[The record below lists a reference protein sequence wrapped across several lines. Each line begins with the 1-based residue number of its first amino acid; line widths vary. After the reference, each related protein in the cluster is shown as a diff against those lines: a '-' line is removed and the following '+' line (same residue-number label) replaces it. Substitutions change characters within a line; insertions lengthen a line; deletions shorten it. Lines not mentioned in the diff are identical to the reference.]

1 MGRIVAIAGGDLES
15 TYAINKYIVDMDTKK
30 LHNFLFIGTASK
42 DAKEYIDN
50 IKKTFEQLNCNVE
63 ELCLVTKEYTQN
75 EIDELL
81 AWADIIYVGGGDTF
95 FMMEVWRKYGLDRKL
110 KEIYLKNT
118 AVLTGISAGAICWFN
133 CGHSD
138 SEIFWSDGKIGY
150 GWINNLLNIYQYVYC
165 PHYEQRKT
173 SFDEMLRE
181 KELSG
186 LAMESDTAFVER
198 NGKIGYIKCN
208 KSSNAY
214 ILRFNNDKLVK
225 EQLELE
231 LLE

>member
-1 MGRIVAIAGGDLES
+1 M
-15 TYAINKYIVDMDTKK
+15 
-30 LHNFLFIGTASK
+30 
-42 DAKEYIDN
+42 
-50 IKKTFEQLNCNVE
+50 
-63 ELCLVTKEYTQN
+63 
-75 EIDELL
+75 
-81 AWADIIYVGGGDTF
+81 
-95 FMMEVWRKYGLDRKL
+95 

-118 AVLTGISAGAICWFN
+118 AVLAGISAGAMCWFN

-138 SEIFWSDGKIGY
+138 SEIFWSDGEIGY

-165 PHYEQRKT
+165 PHYEQRKA
-173 SFDEMLRE
+173 SFDEMLQE

-198 NGKIGYIKCN
+198 NGKISYIKCN

-214 ILRFNNDKLVK
+214 ILRFNNGKLAK
-225 EQLELE
+225 EQIELE